1 MNKKLM
7 VGALAVALIGG
18 GIAGA
23 ALLPSTNAA
32 SSVQKSPAPVQQDN
46 DQETNDDGVQGA
58 QVEQG
63 NDQEVNDDGVNGD
76 QGAQDNDQ
84 EVNDDGVN
92 GDQGAQDD
100 DKEVNDA
107 ATQTTA
113 FSKQQSIDIALKQ
126 TPGTVTSANLET
138 ENGKTVYAITIKD
151 AAGKEQELTV
161 DATTG
166 KIIPEND

>member
-7 VGALAVALIGG
+7 VGALAVALISG

-23 ALLPSTNAA
+23 TMLPSTNAA
-32 SSVQKSPAPVQQDN
+32 SSVEKSQVQPDN
-46 DQETNDDGVQGA
+46 DPETNDDGVQGA
-58 QVEQG
+58 QEQKD
-63 NDQEVNDDGVNGD
+63 NDKETNDDGV
-76 QGAQDNDQ
+76 QGAQDQQDNDK
-84 EVNDDGVN
+84 ETNDDGV
-92 GDQGAQDD
+92 Q
-100 DKEVNDA
+100 
-107 ATQTTA
+107 ATK

-138 ENGKTVYAITIKD
+138 ENGKTVYAVTIKD

-166 KIIPEND
+166 AIIPEND